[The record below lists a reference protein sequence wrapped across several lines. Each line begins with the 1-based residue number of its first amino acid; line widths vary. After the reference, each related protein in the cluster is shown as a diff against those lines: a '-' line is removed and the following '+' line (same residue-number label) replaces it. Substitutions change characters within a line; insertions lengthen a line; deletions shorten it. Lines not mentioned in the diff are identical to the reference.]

1 MTGSHELF
9 SQKNLSEMFDRV
21 LNMSMV
27 YVAEY
32 WIVVVLNELK
42 HLIDIV
48 LRYYNA
54 HKKRSET

>member
-1 MTGSHELF
+1 
-9 SQKNLSEMFDRV
+9 MFDRV